1 MLYSYRMRSQR
12 LLLGFRV
19 SDIFAP
25 TETEIF
31 DVEFRKLCLP
41 ERVCVLP
48 ESPFAFVYN
57 KKD

>member
-1 MLYSYRMRSQR
+1 MRSQR